1 MQGSGGKQPRQS
13 RDGLVS
19 PDGPGP
25 ASETERCKTIKPVVK
40 PPQVWNQLKS
50 GGYGLGRQHGADPTD
65 GNATPKLV
73 FDAGGEAMVKA
84 CGVAMDRL
92 SGEKLGI
99 DPVNGYIVNVG
110 TASGLPSPPAGR
122 VGGGKAHR
130 RLMIP
135 GWDGGSVVVAGVTT
149 CHRDRESRLQGEGT
163 QRVSSGGTG
172 MPRGRL

>member
-1 MQGSGGKQPRQS
+1 M
-13 RDGLVS
+13 
-19 PDGPGP
+19 
-25 ASETERCKTIKPVVK
+25 VK

-50 GGYGLGRQHGADPTD
+50 GGYGLGRQHGADLTY
-65 GNATPKLV
+65 GNATPKPV
-73 FDAGGEAMVKA
+73 ADAGGEAMVKV

-110 TASGLPSPPAGR
+110 TVPGFPLPPAIQ

-130 RLMIP
+130 RLMIL
-135 GWDGGSVVVAGVTT
+135 GRDGGSVVVRAQ
-149 CHRDRESRLQGEGT
+149 ESCAHGEGT

-172 MPRGRL
+172 MPGGRL